1 MRRLELKVPP
11 VALTIIVGVLMFA
24 CVKAFPNA
32 SFAFPGM
39 KIFAAVVLVA
49 AVVVGVV
56 SVHTFRR
63 HETTVNPLAPG
74 NASAI
79 VTEGIYGYTRNP
91 MYLALA
97 LALAAWGVYL
107 GNVASLAL
115 VAVFVVYLTRFQIR
129 PEERALEG
137 LFGDEFRDYAH
148 RVRRWI

>member
-1 MRRLELKVPP
+1 MFVCIK
-11 VALTIIVGVLMFA
+11 ALPG
-24 CVKAFPNA
+24 A

-39 KIFAAVVLVA
+39 RIVAAALLVA

-56 SVHTFRR
+56 SVRTFRR
-63 HETTVNPLAPG
+63 HGTTVNPLAPG

-79 VTEGIYGYTRNP
+79 VTVGIYGYTRNP

-115 VAVFVVYLTRFQIR
+115 VAVFVMYLTRFQIM

-137 LFGDEFRDYAH
+137 LFGDEFREYKWK
-148 RVRRWI
+148 VRRWI